1 MDFEKINRRW
11 IYGLTLSV
19 FGRNL
24 VTYIIIA
31 AVSALFGIGQAIL
44 PFIGLVTWPI
54 TIYLGVVS
62 FMVVHKSILTNE
74 VITPGEA
81 FAITPE
87 LKTYFWQYIFIF
99 GIPLFVAIIG
109 AILIFMARD
118 REFDIDIAMWTVG
131 GVSALFYYIAMS
143 LFGNSLPATALK
155 ADGMMMLSRGKATF
169 FYSFFR
175 LIMLPLLPVVA
186 LLGGIFY
193 LLTTSSEESM
203 VAVSDWLMSLGSE
216 PVFSILAFYTV
227 LQLLVILLNTITAVI
242 ITKAFLLAEVRLALQ
257 GEVTQWAGRNFGIEA
272 AQRGVIYK

>member
-257 GEVTQWAGRNFGIEA
+257 GEVTQWAGRNFGIET